1 MKLITEIRID
11 NYKAYIQERSFPIP
25 NGENILLYGENGS
38 GKSSLYKA
46 LRFFLSSSVGEGRFE
61 MNRYSGQMQGAI
73 NITYKDVDPITG
85 QLIDGT
91 EQTYTI
97 HTDIHNTN
105 NGQPFIKL
113 SYRVSGFLDYSKLLK
128 VYLNDSSRPDLFHL
142 ILDLVGDFIPTA
154 YGMTSSLKDEMIE
167 LLEEI
172 RGAYHRSD
180 RAYRSGI
187 LRFNDWSSAFIGVIA
202 LLNAELS
209 RFFSTYFSD
218 MNLQISLNMPPIVFV
233 DASTIKSSGIDGHI
247 YIDVSQ
253 YGQAIANYNDKLNEA
268 RLSAIAICLYLASL
282 KLKAQ
287 NVESKV
293 LFLDDV
299 FLGLDLG
306 NRKPVLDIIM
316 NEFQDY
322 QVFIST
328 YDRSWY
334 EQAKEILENN
344 PRWTFFELFD
354 GTFEIAVNTVVN
366 NPIVLR
372 DDSLFNTAC
381 SYLNNNERPD
391 YPAAANYLRK
401 AYEELLMKCFIPPA
415 VMEENCDFI
424 PSYKLAPLVKACKGF
439 VAQLPRYFV
448 SQANIMSYL
457 TELLLSLHP
466 LLHPLSHYVPSVP
479 VYKAELNKAIRL
491 FEAIKSEASFSEYH
505 EHCRVFWEKGHKVK
519 LVINGVSG
527 WWYEYM
533 VKLLDT
539 LYLYDDDNHG
549 KSLSEGL
556 CRVYSI
562 IEHIPGQPDEHRL
575 ISDTHPIAN
584 TMRYSSLE
592 DCKVKILNFLANSEG
607 RNDPVVNNWMDS
619 FLLSDDGVNY
629 ETISH
634 RIANF
639 VWT

>member
-1 MKLITEIRID
+1 MKRITEIQID
-11 NYKAYIQERSFPIP
+11 NYKAYIQQRTFPIP

-46 LRFFLSSSVGEGRFE
+46 LNYFLSSSVGEGRFE
-61 MNRYSGQMQGAI
+61 MNRFSGRMQGAI
-73 NITYKDVDPITG
+73 NVTYKDVDPITG
-85 QLIDGT
+85 QLMGGT

-97 HTDIHNTN
+97 HTDILNIN
-105 NGQPFIKL
+105 NRQPFIKL

-128 VYLNDSSRPDLFHL
+128 VYLNDSSRPDLFPL

-154 YGMTSSLKDEMIE
+154 YGMASSLKDEMNE

-172 RGAYHRSD
+172 RSAYHRSD

-187 LRFNDWSSAFIGVIA
+187 LRFNDWSSAYVGVIA

-209 RFFSTYFSD
+209 RFVSTYFSD
-218 MNLQISLNMPPIVFV
+218 MNLQISLNIPPIGFV
-233 DASTIKSSGIDGHI
+233 DTSTIKNFRIDGHI
-247 YIDVSQ
+247 YIDVTH
-253 YGQAIANYNDKLNEA
+253 YGQTMANYNDKLNEA
-268 RLSAIAICLYLASL
+268 RLSAIAISMYLASL

-287 NVESKV
+287 NVDSKV

-306 NRKPVLDIIM
+306 NRKPVLDIIL

-354 GTFEIAVNTVVN
+354 GTCEIAANTIVN

-372 DDSLFNTAC
+372 DESLFNRAC

-401 AYEELLMKCFIPPA
+401 AYEELLMKSFIPPA

-424 PSYKLAPLVKACKGF
+424 PSYKLTPLVKACKGF
-439 VAQLPRYFV
+439 VAQLSRYFV
-448 SQANIMSYL
+448 PQANMMSYL
-457 TELLLSLHP
+457 SELLLSLHP
-466 LLHPLSHYVPSVP
+466 LLHPLSHYVPGVP

-491 FEAIKSEASFSEYH
+491 FEVIKRDAIISDYK
-505 EHCRVFWEKGHKVK
+505 EHCRTFWEKGHKVK

-527 WWYEYM
+527 WQYEYI

-539 LYLYDDDNHG
+539 LYLYDDDNRS
-549 KSLSEGL
+549 KSLSGGL

-562 IEHIPGQPDEHRL
+562 VEHIPRMPDSYCL
-575 ISDTHPIAN
+575 ISDTHNLAN
-584 TMRYSSLE
+584 IMRYSSLE
-592 DCKVKILNFLANSEG
+592 DCKVKLLDYLADNEG
-607 RNDPVVNNWMDS
+607 KNDPVANNWMDS
-619 FLLSDDGVNY
+619 FYLSDDGVNY
-629 ETISH
+629 ETINH

-639 VWT
+639 VWL